1 MKRVYKRIRKT
12 HPPSYASKFKESS
25 RDKLQSRGR
34 KYVAYNPFL
43 AFHRSLSASYYRLH
57 WIQKSEGWIII
68 AGNVNSTMAETLAS
82 ATPLFERSPIVDAP
96 KRGGVVGPLAG
107 RTKSRNRMA
116 KRSLASCIPAG
127 RKNGSTVAFNRKT
140 IGRLNRSRLGK
151 RGGRVLSLVDSIN
164 RIVYPS
170 LGLPPF
176 RSSWMLGKDAGRVD
190 G

>member
-1 MKRVYKRIRKT
+1 MDNN
-12 HPPSYASKFKESS
+12 SGS
-25 RDKLQSRGR
+25 
-34 KYVAYNPFL
+34 
-43 AFHRSLSASYYRLH
+43 
-57 WIQKSEGWIII
+57 
-68 AGNVNSTMAETLAS
+68 NVNSTMAETLAS
-82 ATPLFERSPIVDAP
+82 ATPLFERSPIVDVAVQRRRRRRRSET
-96 KRGGVVGPLAG
+96 RGGGRSLAPLAG

-140 IGRLNRSRLGK
+140 IGRLNRPSRLGK
-151 RGGRVLSLVDSIN
+151 REPRRPRARPSLIRSIESW
-164 RIVYPS
+164 IVYPS